1 MQLKYEP
8 SDKLGRNRLDVRK
21 NTFVVRVIEKRN
33 QQRGNPKETDSVTT
47 FNMPLINTIIQEDQ
61 CEDDPPAQHHEW
73 YYVAGGAEII

>member
-47 FNMPLINTIIQEDQ
+47 FKMPLINTIIQEDQ

-73 YYVAGGAEII
+73 NYGAGGAEII